1 MNKDQ
6 TKETIATTNP
16 FYSQTNIFSD
26 AGSLYHQFRIATT
39 IDSISVIN
47 KNRNCSRY

>member
-6 TKETIATTNP
+6 TEETTATTTNP

-26 AGSLYHQFRIATT
+26 AGSLYHQSRIATT
-39 IDSISVIN
+39 IDSILHIN
-47 KNRNCSRY
+47 K